1 MFQEKKSVILKMTP
15 KEVNDCVRSGS
26 ILFGV
31 LSILVIIIVLIC
43 LDRGHLTSSESGESG
58 STSPTTTNFTTT
70 TTAPTTTSTSA
81 KNAALRLQDE
91 EKAEK
96 ARQFMSR
103 IGFRNL
109 LMLASLKKQFNDTGL
124 FSSIR

>member
-1 MFQEKKSVILKMTP
+1 MTP

-43 LDRGHLTSSESGESG
+43 LDRGHLTSSESGEFG
-58 STSPTTTNFTTT
+58 STSPTPENFTATTT

-81 KNAALRLQDE
+81 AKKAALRLQDE